1 MKHFNLLLSAAC
13 LAAVAPALA
22 QEPQDPIPKVEVR
35 RQLSL
40 SSACPQAASTLRDAL
55 QKAAYEFDRPGEVL
69 VEFTL
74 TDDQLSGLRTTSSDW
89 ALRDPVRRAVRRL
102 HCRTPEPVPYKV
114 MFRIV
119 FQFDDDKG
127 NPAAATQAAL
137 DFAPAMLRR

>member
-1 MKHFNLLLSAAC
+1 MKHLNLLLSAAC

-22 QEPQDPIPKVEVR
+22 QEPQAPIPKVEVR

-40 SSACPQAASTLRDAL
+40 SSACPQAVGTLRAAL
-55 QKAAYEFDRPGEVL
+55 QEAAFESDRPGEVL

-74 TDDQLSGLRTTSSDW
+74 TDDQLSGIRTTSSDW
-89 ALRDPVRRAVRRL
+89 TLRDPVRRAVRRL
-102 HCRTPEPVPYKV
+102 HCRAPEPVPYKV

-119 FQFDDDKG
+119 FQFDDAQG